1 MGIEIKTYKKTMA
14 KCPKC
19 NYEIQPNPELYE
31 GEIIICPFCGK
42 KMEVVCVEPLE
53 LQIVEES

>member
-1 MGIEIKTYKKTMA
+1 MA

-31 GEIIICPFCGK
+31 GEIVTCPSCGK
-42 KMEVVCVEPLE
+42 KLEVVSVEPME
-53 LQIVEES
+53 LQVVEEN